1 VKRIVALVLGLACIA
16 PAVSASAQI
25 LSGDERVVTL
35 PYREGEIVPLRSAA
49 GGYLAIVFGPGERVL
64 NVEIGDPEAVDL
76 SLPDN
81 RDSLLLRTLR
91 TPVDPRISVRTDMR
105 DYSFALDTDVP
116 GAATYLVRFSYGFA
130 RSEMTAAAP
139 AIAASTGYR
148 LSGTRELRPE
158 TVSDDGVHT
167 YLTWAADQALPAV
180 FAINP
185 LGGEE
190 IVDGYMRGNVF
201 TIDRVYA
208 ELVFR
213 IGRRSAKA
221 RRYQDDRRR

>member
-1 VKRIVALVLGLACIA
+1 VKRLTALALVLACIV

-25 LSGDERVVTL
+25 SSGDERVMTL

-49 GGYLAIVFGPGERVL
+49 GGYLAILFGPGERVL
-64 NVEIGDPEAVDL
+64 NVEIGDPGAVDL
-76 SLPDN
+76 SLPVN
-81 RDSLLLRTLR
+81 RDSLLVRILRA
-91 TPVDPRISVRTDMR
+91 PADPRISVRTDLR
-105 DYSFALDTDVP
+105 DYMFALDTGGD
-116 GAATYLVRFSYGFA
+116 GAATYLVRFNYGPA
-130 RSEMTAAAP
+130 SSETSAAAP
-139 AIAASTGYR
+139 AIPASTGYR

-158 TVSDDGVHT
+158 TVSDDGVRT
-167 YLTWAADQALPAV
+167 YLTWAEDQALPAV
-180 FAINP
+180 FAINA

-213 IGRRSAKA
+213 IGRRTAKA
-221 RRYQDDRRR
+221 RRYSNDRRR